1 MPSEV
6 LIEYVNVVA
15 KLKEKNQEIGKC
27 EELANK
33 AFEKFKKCRSEASQ
47 NSLKKARSIPLNVK
61 LGLFR
66 FTIFLLRRWRKNSNN
81 F

>member
-6 LIEYVNVVA
+6 LIEYVNVVS

-61 LGLFR
+61 IISFR
-66 FTIFLLRRWRKNSNN
+66 FTTVLLMV
-81 F
+81 